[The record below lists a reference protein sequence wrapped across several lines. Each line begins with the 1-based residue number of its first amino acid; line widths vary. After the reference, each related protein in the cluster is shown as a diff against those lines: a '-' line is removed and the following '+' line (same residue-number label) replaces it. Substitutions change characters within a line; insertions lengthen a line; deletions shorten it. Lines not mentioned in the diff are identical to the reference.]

1 MFFKKITAVVLAG
14 LIGAQSAAI
23 VTLTRDQLESPQQE
37 QESGPMLILLDT
49 EITPVGNLTIWGV
62 PDNEDSA
69 TITTIDDL
77 AHSDVQRR
85 CGSNQVQCNSAHS
98 AYTTVCSALINSLRS
113 VGVSTAPRSICLSQ
127 SGNQC
132 CISWANPAPGLV
144 QTELYNAANKARNS
158 CGGGGSVSAIAR
170 DVNLHGVCTSQCLS
184 NRPNGCT

>member
-1 MFFKKITAVVLAG
+1 MFFKQITAVVLAG

-23 VTLTRDQLESPQQE
+23 ITLPRDQPPQQE
-37 QESGPMLILLDT
+37 QESGPILVILDS

-69 TITTIDDL
+69 TTTMGDF
-77 AHSDVQRR
+77 AHSDVHRR
-85 CGSNQVQCNSAHS
+85 CGGNQVQCNSAHS
-98 AYTTVCSALINSLRS
+98 AYTTVCSALIDSLRN
-113 VGVSTAPRSICLSQ
+113 VGVSTAPRSICLNQ

-144 QTELYNAANKARNS
+144 QTELYNAANKERNN

>member
-1 MFFKKITAVVLAG
+1 MTVILAG

-23 VTLTRDQLESPQQE
+23 VTRDQPAQQE
-37 QESGPMLILLDT
+37 QESEPVLVLLDS
-49 EITPVGNLTIWGV
+49 EITPLGNLTIWGV
-62 PDNEDSA
+62 PDDEDTA
-69 TITTIDDL
+69 TTTIIDDST
-77 AHSDVQRR
+77 HSDVHRR

-98 AYTTVCSALINSLRS
+98 AYTTVCSALIDSLRN

-144 QTELYNAANKARNS
+144 QTQLSNAAIKERNN

-170 DVNLHGVCTSQCLS
+170 DVNLNGVCTSQCLS

>member
-1 MFFKKITAVVLAG
+1 MFFKQITAVVLAG

-23 VTLTRDQLESPQQE
+23 VTLPRDQPPQQE
-37 QESGPMLILLDT
+37 QESGPVLVLLDS

-62 PDNEDSA
+62 PDNEDSTTS
-69 TITTIDDL
+69 TIGDF
-77 AHSDVQRR
+77 AHSDVHRR

-144 QTELYNAANKARNS
+144 QTELYNAANKERNN

>member
-1 MFFKKITAVVLAG
+1 MFSKQIIAVILAG
-14 LIGAQSAAI
+14 LIGAQGTAI
-23 VTLTRDQLESPQQE
+23 VTRDQPPQQD
-37 QESGPMLILLDT
+37 QELEPILVLLNS

-62 PDNEDSA
+62 TDDEDAA
-69 TITTIDDL
+69 TTTIVDDSDY
-77 AHSDVQRR
+77 SDVHRR

-98 AYTTVCSALINSLRS
+98 AYTTVCSALINTLSGA
-113 VGVSTAPRSICLSQ
+113 GVSTAPRSICLSQ

-144 QTELYNAANKARNS
+144 QTELYNAANKARNN

-184 NRPNGCT
+184 NRPSGCA